1 MNDKDIEEICMFRYD
16 CIPMNRN
23 TPNHEL
29 RSMSVVIYAKDKED
43 AERIF
48 MEQAHKFFDQNL
60 NIKRIKQYKGFREKV

>member
-1 MNDKDIEEICMFRYD
+1 MNDKDIEPIIMFRYD

-48 MEQAHKFFDQNL
+48 MEQAHRFFDQDL
-60 NIKRIKQYKGFREKV
+60 DIIKKELYKGFRQKV